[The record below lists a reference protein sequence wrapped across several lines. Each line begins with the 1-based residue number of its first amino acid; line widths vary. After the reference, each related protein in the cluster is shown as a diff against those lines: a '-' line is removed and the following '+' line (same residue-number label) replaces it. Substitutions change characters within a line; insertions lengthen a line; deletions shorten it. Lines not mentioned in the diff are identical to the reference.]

1 MRRPT
6 AILGSAAP
14 AGAASRRCLS
24 AAADGRDK
32 ETREGLLAQLMQW
45 VGLRG
50 TARPVAGRRDWG
62 WPGGGGGLEV
72 KPYMSWEEL
81 VGKTAASLRFAR
93 DASERGLTRAELDDA
108 HLNQF
113 GFTLG
118 VRQSH
123 IRRGGRGVFLTRGAL
138 PAGAVLTLFP
148 GTVYTWSQLID
159 TAMTEFHSANSLGPS
174 EPGMPLFMFRN
185 RYLLQE
191 TRVVERSGG
200 VRGIDLIIDGNPY
213 GQSALRFLRN
223 HESSGQVCDKGWL
236 ELEKSFHTPWRRS
249 QWITD
254 GADPPQ
260 VNRGWTGQ
268 RSKMSMGHLLNHVP
282 ADRDKDVDFYFV
294 QLPADFDPSL
304 LRHVP
309 SINAKTQNHISSLTN
324 RCQTPKPLN
333 H

>member
-1 MRRPT
+1 
-6 AILGSAAP
+6 
-14 AGAASRRCLS
+14 
-24 AAADGRDK
+24 
-32 ETREGLLAQLMQW
+32 
-45 VGLRG
+45 
-50 TARPVAGRRDWG
+50 
-62 WPGGGGGLEV
+62 
-72 KPYMSWEEL
+72 
-81 VGKTAASLRFAR
+81 
-93 DASERGLTRAELDDA
+93 
-108 HLNQF
+108 
-113 GFTLG
+113 
-118 VRQSH
+118 
-123 IRRGGRGVFLTRGAL
+123 
-138 PAGAVLTLFP
+138 
-148 GTVYTWSQLID
+148 
-159 TAMTEFHSANSLGPS
+159 
-174 EPGMPLFMFRN
+174 MPLFMFRN

-213 GQSALRFLRN
+213 GQSALRFLRS

-249 QWITD
+249 QWVAD
-254 GADPPQ
+254 GAEPPQ

-309 SINAKTQNHISSLTN
+309 SINAKTQSLLRHVPSINAKTQNHISSLTN